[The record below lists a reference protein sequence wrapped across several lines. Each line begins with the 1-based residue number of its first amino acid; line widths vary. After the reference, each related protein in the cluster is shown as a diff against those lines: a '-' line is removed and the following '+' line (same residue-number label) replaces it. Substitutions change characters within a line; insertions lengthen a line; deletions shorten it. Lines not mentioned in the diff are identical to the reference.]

1 MASLGRSLA
10 MNFSG
15 QLVSRVF
22 SFGINMYLLRV
33 VDNDVLGIV
42 NVRLALLYNTVLFL
56 TREPMRKAN
65 ILRSS
70 VPCFINIIWLSPL
83 VALVLSAVCAQFWYM
98 FSSSHNVPFPVL
110 LAFPLSAIVESFAE
124 PFAVISLRFSL
135 TGHFAIAQSLLI
147 LLQRVFVLVLLFS
160 TTISHLY
167 IFAYA
172 QVLSSVAY
180 LVFHYSAFYYHS
192 RRSMPELVQ
201 FPGYRSFFPQ
211 PVYGLERDSVSAVGT
226 FFAHSILKQL
236 MTDGSAYVMTFTE
249 ILSLKSQG
257 EYGLERDSV
266 SAVGTFFAHSIL
278 KQLMTDG
285 SAYVMTFTEIL
296 SLKSQAVFDAV
307 EKVGSLVA
315 RIVLAPVEEMCF
327 AHFSNAINQNSKV
340 FDKSTDQ
347 HESLIRNFSIVLHVA
362 CVIGVVVS
370 VFGIPYSPLAVY
382 VYGGQLLYNN
392 GGAVLL
398 SLYCIYLSIMAVN
411 GITECFAMAT
421 MNNVQIFS
429 HGGFLFVSAVA
440 HLVLTFVLGV
450 YLSAPG
456 FIIANA
462 INMLLR
468 IGYSWRHIK
477 GFLGDRTPPIA
488 DVLPTFSTVIFLFF
502 ALMATLFTLLVFGST
517 PGISHTMAH
526 LAIGGVL
533 FLLVVAHII
542 STDHVFQMLSHRLQ
556 KYAP

>member
-1 MASLGRSLA
+1 
-10 MNFSG
+10 
-15 QLVSRVF
+15 
-22 SFGINMYLLRV
+22 
-33 VDNDVLGIV
+33 
-42 NVRLALLYNTVLFL
+42 
-56 TREPMRKAN
+56 
-65 ILRSS
+65 
-70 VPCFINIIWLSPL
+70 
-83 VALVLSAVCAQFWYM
+83 
-98 FSSSHNVPFPVL
+98 
-110 LAFPLSAIVESFAE
+110 
-124 PFAVISLRFSL
+124 
-135 TGHFAIAQSLLI
+135 
-147 LLQRVFVLVLLFS
+147 
-160 TTISHLY
+160 
-167 IFAYA
+167 
-172 QVLSSVAY
+172 
-180 LVFHYSAFYYHS
+180 
-192 RRSMPELVQ
+192 MPELVQ

-211 PVYGLERDSVSAVGT
+211 PV
-226 FFAHSILKQL
+226 
-236 MTDGSAYVMTFTE
+236 
-249 ILSLKSQG
+249 
-257 EYGLERDSV
+257 YGLERDSV

-347 HESLIRNFSIVLHVA
+347 HESLIRNFSVVLHVA

-450 YLSAPG
+450 
-456 FIIANA
+456 
-462 INMLLR
+462 
-468 IGYSWRHIK
+468 WRHIK

>member
-70 VPCFINIIWLSPL
+70 IPCFINMIWLSSL
-83 VALVLSAVCAQFWYM
+83 VALVLSAVCAQFWYL

-110 LAFPLSAIVESFAE
+110 LAFPLSAVVESFAE

-160 TTISHLY
+160 TTLSHLY

-180 LVFHYSAFYYHS
+180 LVFHYSAFYYYS

-211 PVYGLERDSVSAVGT
+211 PV
-226 FFAHSILKQL
+226 
-236 MTDGSAYVMTFTE
+236 
-249 ILSLKSQG
+249 
-257 EYGLERDSV
+257 YGLERDSV

-362 CVIGVVVS
+362 CVIGIVVS

-468 IGYSWRHIK
+468 IGYSCSHIK